1 MSLPARA
8 RPRQRN
14 RWIGQC
20 GLPYPHQMIDL
31 DPRVRDAWGL
41 PAPRMTYDWRRPNE
55 LARAEFMMKKIEEIG
70 RAMGATQVWRAP
82 QGSGAPAGH
91 HEGGTRMGNDPK
103 TSVVNRYGQ
112 SWDIPESLR
121 RRQLD
126 LPLAKQLQS
135 NAHDPGARLYERR
148 CDRQSL
154 PEEPGIA
161 AVAIRRCPVIAAGL
175 DPQSVAAPAPAGQ
188 PVVSSTGLEPHRGH
202 WHRRRPPGTA
212 SRSGA
217 GSDKIAIQP
226 RAIPL

>member
-1 MSLPARA
+1 
-8 RPRQRN
+8 
-14 RWIGQC
+14 
-20 GLPYPHQMIDL
+20 MIDL

-148 CDRQSL
+148 CDCQSL

-161 AVAIRRCPVIAAGL
+161 AIAIRRNPVIAAGL
-175 DPQSVAAPAPAGQ
+175 TRNPSLRP
-188 PVVSSTGLEPHRGH
+188 
-202 WHRRRPPGTA
+202 RRRPTCCVINRFRATA
-212 SRSGA
+212 RPLTPPPPARHCVAVRGRLRQNRDSTS
-217 GSDKIAIQP
+217 SDSAL
-226 RAIPL
+226 R